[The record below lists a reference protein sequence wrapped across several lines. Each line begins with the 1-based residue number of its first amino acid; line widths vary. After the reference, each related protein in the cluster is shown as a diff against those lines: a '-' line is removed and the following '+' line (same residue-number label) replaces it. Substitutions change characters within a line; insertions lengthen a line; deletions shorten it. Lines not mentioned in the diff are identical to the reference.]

1 MRIINKARI
10 AKNFPR
16 LMNLRARV
24 KKYFIP
30 KYFKK
35 VSEIDIA
42 PIFIVGTNRSGGSLI
57 SSLIGQH
64 PKIENITKDD
74 GNIKIIDGHT
84 SGFTDSN
91 SFCFWMEDYISSSK
105 YHNGDVEGDSAFL
118 WGHPKYISKNYRDQ
132 KCTNS
137 EMLRI
142 ANDLQNNRKTEKIPL
157 IKHSLN
163 SLKLCLWKQVF
174 PKAKFI
180 FNYRDYNEFIAS
192 NRHKWAGPNWDVSKS
207 KIGLHWYTVNS
218 TVYYDLMHYF
228 PNSFVSIKHNDL
240 YNKSKDQVQVML
252 NEIFKGLGLSPH
264 NIDLKYINPK
274 YKFVKY
280 LDEIPYNFDLIEQI
294 SQYEKSSIIVDN
306 NKGD

>member
-1 MRIINKARI
+1 MRILNKVRI
-10 AKNFPR
+10 SKKLPR

-35 VSEIDIA
+35 VSEIDIS
-42 PIFIVGTNRSGGSLI
+42 PIFIVGTNRSGGSLL

-64 PKIENITKDD
+64 PEIENITKDD
-74 GNIKIIDGHT
+74 GTIRIVDGHT
-84 SGFTDSN
+84 IGFSDSGDLW
-91 SFCFWMEDYISSSK
+91 FWMGDHQSYSK
-105 YHNGDVEGDSAFL
+105 YHNGEVGGEGAVL

-142 ANDLQNNRKTEKIPL
+142 ANNLQNNRQTDKIPL
-157 IKHSLN
+157 IMNPIN
-163 SLKLCLWKQVF
+163 SLRLCLWKQVF

-180 FNYRDYNEFIAS
+180 FNYRDYNEYIAS
-192 NRHKWAGPNWDVSKS
+192 NRQKWAGPNRDVSKS
-207 KIGLHWYTVNS
+207 KIGLHWYTLNS

-264 NIDLKYINPK
+264 NLDLKYINPK
-274 YKFVKY
+274 YKFVKNM
-280 LDEIPYNFDLIEQI
+280 DGIPYNFDLIEQI